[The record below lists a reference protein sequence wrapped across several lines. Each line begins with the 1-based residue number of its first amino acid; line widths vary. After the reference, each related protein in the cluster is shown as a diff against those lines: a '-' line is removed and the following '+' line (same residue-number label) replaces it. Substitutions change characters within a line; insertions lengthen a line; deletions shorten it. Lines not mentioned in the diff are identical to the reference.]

1 MPREALDKKYKP
13 ATCLT
18 PKSARSAHRFH
29 PFVRD
34 QINLLKSLNRAASM
48 TEEAPRHALS
58 LGATLSATAQ
68 ALSRDLQ
75 AAMSCPQGC
84 AGTEPVL
91 SHRLERHTQTELP
104 VKTTSQRCPAR
115 L

>member
-18 PKSARSAHRFH
+18 PKSARSAHHFH

-34 QINLLKSLNRAASM
+34 QINSLKSLNRAASM

-58 LGATLSATAQ
+58 PGATLSATAQ
-68 ALSRDLQ
+68 ALSSRVRK
-75 AAMSCPQGC
+75 G
-84 AGTEPVL
+84 AG
-91 SHRLERHTQTELP
+91 SYELP
-104 VKTTSQRCPAR
+104 TGLRRHGTCPFPPSGEAHTDGAPS
-115 L
+115 